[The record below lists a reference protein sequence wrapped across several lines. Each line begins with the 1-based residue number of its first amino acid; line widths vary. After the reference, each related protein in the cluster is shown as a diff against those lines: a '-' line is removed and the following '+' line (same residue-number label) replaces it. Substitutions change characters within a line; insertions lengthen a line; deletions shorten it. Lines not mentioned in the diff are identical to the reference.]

1 MHLTQGLHRA
11 VQQRPDAIA
20 TVCAGRVR
28 THAESV
34 DRIARLATA
43 LGELGIRNGERAAI
57 LGLNSDR
64 YHEFLAATLWAGGVV
79 VPVNLRW
86 SVAEIAGSLAEV
98 DARVLVVDDAFAG
111 HAAGIREQH
120 PRLEYVLHAGDGPS
134 LDGALGFERL
144 IAEHQPAVDAR
155 RGGDDLAAIFYT
167 GGTTGRSK
175 GVMLSHLS
183 LMTSTLG
190 TLASEH
196 FVSEDGVYLHAAPM
210 FHLADLAMWVGQIV
224 RGGQHVAIPGFEPV
238 AVMTAVQE
246 HSVTDILLVPTMI
259 QLIVDHPRIDEF
271 DLTSVRRVIYA
282 ASPMSKGVLDRAMKA
297 LPNAQFTQLYGM
309 TELSPVATVLTPAD
323 HENPVR
329 CRSAGRAAPHA
340 EVRVVGPDDA
350 ALPRGQVG
358 EIVVRGGHVMLGY
371 WDRPAETA
379 EALRGGW
386 MHTGDGGYMD
396 EAGYVYLA
404 DRIKDM
410 IITGGENVYSVE
422 VENVLCQ
429 NPAVATAAVIG
440 VPDNIWGERV
450 HAVVVPA
457 AGQTVTLGELAAFC
471 KERIAGYKTP
481 RSLELVEALPLSAV
495 GKVLKRELRR
505 PYWEGQERAVH

>member
-1 MHLTQGLHRA
+1 
-11 VQQRPDAIA
+11 
-20 TVCAGRVR
+20 
-28 THAESV
+28 
-34 DRIARLATA
+34 
-43 LGELGIRNGERAAI
+43 
-57 LGLNSDR
+57 
-64 YHEFLAATLWAGGVV
+64 
-79 VPVNLRW
+79 
-86 SVAEIAGSLAEV
+86 
-98 DARVLVVDDAFAG
+98 
-111 HAAGIREQH
+111 
-120 PRLEYVLHAGDGPS
+120 
-134 LDGALGFERL
+134 
-144 IAEHQPAVDAR
+144 
-155 RGGDDLAAIFYT
+155 
-167 GGTTGRSK
+167 
-175 GVMLSHLS
+175 
-183 LMTSTLG
+183 
-190 TLASEH
+190 
-196 FVSEDGVYLHAAPM
+196 
-210 FHLADLAMWVGQIV
+210 
-224 RGGQHVAIPGFEPV
+224 
-238 AVMTAVQE
+238 
-246 HSVTDILLVPTMI
+246 
-259 QLIVDHPRIDEF
+259 VDHPRIDEF

-340 EVRVVGPDDA
+340 EVRVVGPDDT

-358 EIVVRGGHVMLGY
+358 EIVVRGAHVMLGY
-371 WDRPAETA
+371 WNRPAETA

-410 IITGGENVYSVE
+410 IITGGENVYSIE

-429 NPAVATAAVIG
+429 HPAIATAAVIG
-440 VPDNIWGERV
+440 VPDNTWGERV

-457 AGQTVTLGELAAFC
+457 AGQMVTLDELAAFC
-471 KERIAGYKTP
+471 KEQIAGYKTP
-481 RSLELVEALPLSAV
+481 RSLELVEALPLSAA